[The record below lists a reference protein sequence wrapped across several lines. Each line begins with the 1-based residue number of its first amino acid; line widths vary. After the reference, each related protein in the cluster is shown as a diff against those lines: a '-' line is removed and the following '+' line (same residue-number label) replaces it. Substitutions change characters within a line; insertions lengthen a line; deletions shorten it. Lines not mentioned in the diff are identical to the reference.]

1 MFGQVSV
8 VAQLYL
14 PAVDAF
20 RSWSALSH
28 DNAVLAI
35 VSPLAQVAWTH
46 LRGRQFPPVRMSM
59 LLLSLIL
66 GLWGMTAAG
75 ASPAAGCEVVIL
87 RTLLGLTAW
96 LPLWTRL
103 TPLKLL
109 TLLPTSRTVFG
120 EQIP

>member
-1 MFGQVSV
+1 
-8 VAQLYL
+8 
-14 PAVDAF
+14 
-20 RSWSALSH
+20 
-28 DNAVLAI
+28 
-35 VSPLAQVAWTH
+35 
-46 LRGRQFPPVRMSM
+46 M